1 VRLVLGND
9 QRLYMDVLAAALSR
23 QGMTVAA
30 VARCPQEVLTQVA
43 RHNPDVCLLS
53 AGCSTSG
60 GLDILRV
67 ISTNR
72 LAVKVVIMS
81 DGADSS
87 ILAGASSSG
96 AVAFVS
102 RSHDVAGLIAILQ
115 RVQAGERPSGLS
127 QAAPAV
133 RSVRSAFGP
142 ESDPRLGLL
151 TVREREVL
159 TLMIEGRATKEI
171 AQSLAITVHTVRTHA
186 QSVLTKLGAHSRL
199 EASRMVARRQRSI
212 PPDWRPRMT
221 ATRMRQN
228 AELAVH
234 TRREPSLRRLLVL
247 DDHVTFA
254 DALATRLDAEPGMS
268 AGAATTIEQARRALR
283 ERRFD
288 ALLIDL
294 DLGGHSGLRFAA
306 DALTEQPDLRIVVV
320 TAAKEERH
328 VVDAVQIGVSGWVS
342 KDEPIERLLAVIRGA
357 LRGET
362 WIPPRLLTRVL
373 LQLQSAQRE
382 MTEHDVLL
390 AKLTRR
396 EREILSLLAAGLKA
410 DAIAG
415 QLYLARGTVRSHIQ
429 HLMAKLNVHS
439 AVAAVAVAR
448 RAAMY
453 VPPRPRLGADRS
465 CAEDAA
471 AG

>member
-1 VRLVLGND
+1 VRLVLGSD
-9 QRLYMDVLAAALSR
+9 QRLCMDVLAAALSQ
-23 QGMTVAA
+23 QGVTVAA
-30 VARCPQEVLTQVA
+30 LARSPQEVLTQVA
-43 RHNPDVCLLS
+43 RYNPDVCLLS
-53 AGCSTSG
+53 ARCSASSG
-60 GLDILRV
+60 IDIPRLIRA
-67 ISTNR
+67 NR
-72 LAVKVVIMS
+72 LAVKVVILS
-81 DGADSS
+81 DGSDSS
-87 ILAGASSSG
+87 LQAAASGIGA
-96 AVAFVS
+96 AAYVS
-102 RSHDVAGLIAILQ
+102 RSHDVTDLIAILQ
-115 RVQAGERPSGLS
+115 RVRAGERPAVLS
-127 QAAPAV
+127 PAVPAV
-133 RSVRSAFGP
+133 RSVRPAFGP

-199 EASRMVARRQRSI
+199 EASRMVARRERSM
-212 PPDWRPRMT
+212 PPDWRSRMT
-221 ATRMRQN
+221 TTRLQPH

-234 TRREPSLRRLLVL
+234 ARPQSSRRRLLVL
-247 DDHVTFA
+247 DGHVTFA
-254 DALATRLDAEPGMS
+254 DALATRLGAEPGMS
-268 AGAATTIEQARRALR
+268 AYSATTIEQARRALL

-288 ALLIDL
+288 GLLVDL
-294 DLGGHSGLRFAA
+294 DLDGHSGLRFAV

-320 TAAKEERH
+320 TAAKDERH
-328 VVDAVQIGVSGWVS
+328 VVDAVQIGVTGWVS

-362 WIPPRLLTRVL
+362 WIPPRLLTGVL
-373 LQLQSAQRE
+373 VKLQSAQRE
-382 MTEHDVLL
+382 MSEHDMLL
-390 AKLTRR
+390 AKLTQR

-410 DAIAG
+410 DAIAS

-448 RAAMY
+448 RAARY
-453 VPPRPRLGADRS
+453 APPRPRLDADRT